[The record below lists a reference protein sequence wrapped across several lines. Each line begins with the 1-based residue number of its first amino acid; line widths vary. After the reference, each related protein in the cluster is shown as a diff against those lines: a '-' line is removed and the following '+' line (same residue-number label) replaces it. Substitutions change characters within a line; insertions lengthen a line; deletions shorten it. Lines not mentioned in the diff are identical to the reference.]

1 MTRDTRDCQS
11 SIGDEISY
19 ESKSTQGH
27 DYIHIYHEL
36 CYGCQTKESNIAQ
49 LFCGFSIPIP
59 RAHTHTNTLSVASR
73 VLYKPRTASQG
84 EGLVVAW
91 WPQRVCQR
99 NSLHFS
105 PVSASN
111 SHFPQHEVSTS
122 QCSQRLERQTLALN
136 GRGPGNVGVRGCRA
150 ERLTPSMLRL
160 KGCTYS

>member
-1 MTRDTRDCQS
+1 MTIATRDCQLHLSAMKFHMRVKARKDTTKFTYIMS
-11 SIGDEISY
+11 SVMAVRQ
-19 ESKSTQGH
+19 KNLTV
-27 DYIHIYHEL
+27 
-36 CYGCQTKESNIAQ
+36 Q

-59 RAHTHTNTLSVASR
+59 RAHTHTNTQSVARR
-73 VLYKPRTASQG
+73 VVYKPRTASQG

-111 SHFPQHEVSTS
+111 SHFLQHEVSTS

-136 GRGPGNVGVRGCRA
+136 GGGPGSVGVRGCRA
-150 ERLTPSMLRL
+150 ERLTPSMPRL